1 MIAKLLCVG
10 AGGFIGAIARYGL
23 SGLVHRYYEGQF
35 PYGTLVVNSLG
46 CLLIGVMMTLV
57 EERQMFGP
65 EARSF
70 LMIGLLGSFTTF
82 STFGYETVE
91 LLNDREFRFALLNIV
106 ANVVVGIGAVYL
118 GRTAVSLAT

>member
-35 PYGTLVVNSLG
+35 PYGTLFVNTLG
-46 CLLIGVMMTLV
+46 CLLIGVMMSLV
-57 EERQMFGP
+57 DERQLFGP

-82 STFGYETVE
+82 STFGYETVS
-91 LLNDREFRFALLNIV
+91 LLETNQYRFALLSIA
-106 ANVVVGIGAVYL
+106 ANVVVGIAAVYL
-118 GRTAVSLAT
+118 GRAAVSSTT